1 MCLNPAWR
9 HTYRKGRSKSCYV
22 LAAAGKEESILLLR
36 QILRGVSGAG
46 QLRVQQAVTL
56 DEIRRGVSGA
66 GAQAPADLLIAVMPL
81 SDGTGIEG
89 IIHVAQRHPQLMT
102 ILLVRQEAYEQVTY
116 QCRNQQIFVIA
127 MPFKRQILAE
137 AASFMLRIRTVMDD
151 KDKELV
157 RLKKNLSE
165 IRIITSA
172 KIRLMQTRQMTEEEA
187 HYYLEKEAMDRSLSK
202 KEVAEEILR

>member
-1 MCLNPAWR
+1 M
-9 HTYRKGRSKSCYV
+9 KGRSKTCYV
-22 LAAAGKEESILLLR
+22 LAAAGKEESIQLLR

-46 QLRVQQAVTL
+46 QLRIQQAATL
-56 DEIRRGVSGA
+56 EQIRRGVSGA
-66 GAQAPADLLIAVMPL
+66 GAQSPADLLIAVMPL
-81 SDGTGIEG
+81 GDGTGVEG
-89 IIHVAQRHPQLMT
+89 IIDVAQRHPQQRHPQLMS

-127 MPFKRQILAE
+127 MPFKRQVLAE
-137 AASFMLRIRTVMDD
+137 AASFMLRIRTVIDD

-157 RLKKNLSE
+157 RLRKNLSE

-202 KEVAEEILR
+202 KEVAEEILH

>member
-1 MCLNPAWR
+1 M
-9 HTYRKGRSKSCYV
+9 KGRSKTCYI
-22 LAAAGKEESILLLR
+22 LAAAGKEESIQLLR
-36 QILRGVSGAG
+36 QILKGVSGAG
-46 QLRVQQAVTL
+46 QLRIQQAVTL
-56 DEIRRGVSGA
+56 EQIRRGVSGA

-81 SDGTGIEG
+81 SDGTGVEG
-89 IIHVAQRHPQLMT
+89 IIDVAQRHPQLMS
-102 ILLVRQEAYEQVTY
+102 ILLVPQEAYEQVTY

-127 MPFKRQILAE
+127 MPFKRQVLAE
-137 AASFMLRIRTVMDD
+137 AASFMLRIRTVIDD
-151 KDKELV
+151 KDKELA
-157 RLKKNLSE
+157 RMRKNLSE

>member
-1 MCLNPAWR
+1 MR
-9 HTYRKGRSKSCYV
+9 
-22 LAAAGKEESILLLR
+22 
-36 QILRGVSGAG
+36 
-46 QLRVQQAVTL
+46 
-56 DEIRRGVSGA
+56 RRGKRRVYSFSGRFSKA
-66 GAQAPADLLIAVMPL
+66 YPAPDNSGSNRPSHSSSLIAVMPL
-81 SDGTGIEG
+81 SDGTGVEG
-89 IIHVAQRHPQLMT
+89 IIDVAQRHPQLMS

-127 MPFKRQILAE
+127 MPFKRQVLAE
-137 AASFMLRIRTVMDD
+137 AASFMLRIRTVIDD
-151 KDKELV
+151 KDKELA
-157 RLKKNLSE
+157 RMRKNLNE

>member
-1 MCLNPAWR
+1 M
-9 HTYRKGRSKSCYV
+9 KGRSKTCYI
-22 LAAAGKEESILLLR
+22 LAAAGKEESIQLLR
-36 QILRGVSGAG
+36 QILKGVSGAG
-46 QLRVQQAVTL
+46 QLRIQQAVTL
-56 DEIRRGVSGA
+56 EQIRRGVSGA

-81 SDGTGIEG
+81 SDGTGVEG
-89 IIHVAQRHPQLMT
+89 IIDVAQRHPQLMS

-127 MPFKRQILAE
+127 MPFKRQVLAE

-151 KDKELV
+151 KDKELA
-157 RLKKNLSE
+157 RMRKNLNE

>member
-1 MCLNPAWR
+1 M
-9 HTYRKGRSKSCYV
+9 KGRSKTCYIH
-22 LAAAGKEESILLLR
+22 AAAGKEESIQLLR
-36 QILRGVSGAG
+36 QILKGVSGAG
-46 QLRVQQAVTL
+46 QLRIQQAVTL
-56 DEIRRGVSGA
+56 EQIRRGVSGA

-81 SDGTGIEG
+81 SDGTGVEG
-89 IIHVAQRHPQLMT
+89 IIDVAQRHPQLMS

-127 MPFKRQILAE
+127 MPFKRQVLAE
-137 AASFMLRIRTVMDD
+137 AASFMLRIRTVIDD
-151 KDKELV
+151 KDKELA
-157 RLKKNLSE
+157 RMRKNLSE

>member
-1 MCLNPAWR
+1 M
-9 HTYRKGRSKSCYV
+9 KGRSKSCYV

-46 QLRVQQAVTL
+46 QLRVQQVVTL

-202 KEVAEEILR
+202 KEIAEEILR

>member
-1 MCLNPAWR
+1 M
-9 HTYRKGRSKSCYV
+9 KGRSKTCYV
-22 LAAAGKEESILLLR
+22 LAAAGKDESIQLLR

-46 QLRVQQAVTL
+46 QLRIQQAATL
-56 DEIRRGVSGA
+56 EQIRRGVSGA
-66 GAQAPADLLIAVMPL
+66 GAQSPADLLIAVMPL
-81 SDGTGIEG
+81 GDGTGVEG
-89 IIHVAQRHPQLMT
+89 IIDVAQRHPQLMS

-127 MPFKRQILAE
+127 MPFKRQVLAE
-137 AASFMLRIRTVMDD
+137 AASFMLRIRTVIDD

-157 RLKKNLSE
+157 RLRKNLSE

-172 KIRLMQTRQMTEEEA
+172 KIRLMQTRQMTEEDA

>member
-1 MCLNPAWR
+1 M
-9 HTYRKGRSKSCYV
+9 KGRSKTCYI
-22 LAAAGKEESILLLR
+22 LAAAGKEESIQLLR
-36 QILRGVSGAG
+36 QILKGVSGAE
-46 QLRVQQAVTL
+46 QLRIQQAVTL
-56 DEIRRGVSGA
+56 EQIRRGVSGA

-81 SDGTGIEG
+81 SDGTGVEG
-89 IIHVAQRHPQLMT
+89 IIDVAQRHPQLMS

-127 MPFKRQILAE
+127 MPFKRQVLAE
-137 AASFMLRIRTVMDD
+137 AASFMLRIRTVIDD
-151 KDKELV
+151 KDKELA
-157 RLKKNLSE
+157 RMRKNLSE
-165 IRIITSA
+165 IRTITSA

>member
-1 MCLNPAWR
+1 M
-9 HTYRKGRSKSCYV
+9 KGRSKTCYC
-22 LAAAGKEESILLLR
+22 LAAAGKEDNVLLLR
-36 QILRGVSGAG
+36 QILRGVSGSG
-46 QLRVQQAVTL
+46 QLRILQAATL
-56 DEIRRGVSGA
+56 EQIRRGVSGA
-66 GAQAPADLLIAVMPL
+66 GAQSPADLLIAAMPL
-81 SDGTGIEG
+81 SDGTGVEG
-89 IIHVAQRHPQLMT
+89 IIDVAQRHPQLMT
-102 ILLVRQEAYEQVTY
+102 ILLVRQEAFEQVTY

-127 MPFKRQILAE
+127 MPFKRQVLAE

>member
-1 MCLNPAWR
+1 M
-9 HTYRKGRSKSCYV
+9 KGRSKTCYI
-22 LAAAGKEESILLLR
+22 LAAAGKEESIQLLR
-36 QILRGVSGAG
+36 QILKGVSGAG
-46 QLRVQQAVTL
+46 QLRIQQAVTL
-56 DEIRRGVSGA
+56 EQIRRGVSGA

-81 SDGTGIEG
+81 SDGTGVEG
-89 IIHVAQRHPQLMT
+89 IIDVAQRHPQLMS

-127 MPFKRQILAE
+127 MPFKRQVLAE
-137 AASFMLRIRTVMDD
+137 AASFMLRIRTVIDD
-151 KDKELV
+151 KDKELA
-157 RLKKNLSE
+157 RMRKNLSE

>member
-1 MCLNPAWR
+1 M
-9 HTYRKGRSKSCYV
+9 KGRSKTCYI
-22 LAAAGKEESILLLR
+22 LAAAGKEESIQLLR
-36 QILRGVSGAG
+36 QILKGVSGAG
-46 QLRVQQAVTL
+46 QLRIQQAVTL
-56 DEIRRGVSGA
+56 EQIRRGVSGA

-81 SDGTGIEG
+81 SDGTGVEG
-89 IIHVAQRHPQLMT
+89 IIDVAQRHPQLMS

-127 MPFKRQILAE
+127 MPFKRQVLAE
-137 AASFMLRIRTVMDD
+137 AASFMLRIRTVIDD
-151 KDKELV
+151 KDKELA
-157 RLKKNLSE
+157 RMRKNLNE